1 MTDAK
6 LHISVSADDIADVRV
21 WLVDAK
27 TGEHKELQPGVNYT
41 LELVQKRTE
50 RCRVCDRTYPESEI
64 VTRDGEQLC
73 QQCDMDKYPIR
84 DEDIPF

>member
-21 WLVDAK
+21 WLVDGK
-27 TGEHKELQPGVNYT
+27 TGQQQELQPGVNYT
-41 LELVQKRTE
+41 VEFVQKRTE
-50 RCRVCDRTYPESEI
+50 RCKVCNRTYPASEI

-73 QQCDMDKYPIR
+73 QQCDDDKYPIKP
-84 DEDIPF
+84 EDIPY